1 MYKTLI
7 ISIIFNLFISS
18 ANAEV
23 YKQLQE
29 KWDYIKFG
37 IDDVKEQKKEIK
49 KLYSLSNKIL
59 QENPNNPEVLTWVG
73 IITVTR
79 AEAFRDIYSI
89 FDIRKAKKIFEKA
102 ISINPNSLHSAAE
115 VSLAALYYKTPI
127 WPIGIKDTEKA
138 EGMLMHSLK
147 VFPDNIEAN
156 YFYADYLIYSGKI
169 NESKP
174 YYIYALEAPI
184 RLDRVYA
191 DKYRKTKLKS
201 DYKLIYNIK

>member
-59 QENPNNPEVLTWVG
+59 QENPNNPEVLTWAG

-138 EGMLMHSLK
+138 ERMLTHSLK
-147 VFPDNIEAN
+147 VFPTNIEAN

-169 NESKP
+169 NKSKP

-201 DYKLIYNIK
+201 DYKLIYNTK